1 MRDLG
6 GLTLKKVRKKKQ
18 TLHAK
23 ASGGFH
29 REVIVMLYVEVL
41 AINNTI
47 VVFINTYVVLLT
59 RFTGDLI
66 T

>member
-6 GLTLKKVRKKKQ
+6 GLTLKKARKKKQ

-29 REVIVMLYVEVL
+29 KEVIVMLYVEVL

-47 VVFINTYVVLLT
+47 VVFINTYVVL
-59 RFTGDLI
+59 
-66 T
+66 